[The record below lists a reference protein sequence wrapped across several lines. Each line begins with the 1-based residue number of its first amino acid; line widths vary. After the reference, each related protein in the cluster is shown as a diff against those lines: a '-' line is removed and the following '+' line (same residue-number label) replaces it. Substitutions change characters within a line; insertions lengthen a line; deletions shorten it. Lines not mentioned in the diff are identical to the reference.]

1 MGVVVVGEGQLIGK
15 QREEGRRRGQWDDD
29 DDNDTGRGRTVAAEV
44 FERKESFREG
54 VSENGEDVH
63 ALMLIFGDSDGHI
76 NCIDGQSCS

>member
-1 MGVVVVGEGQLIGK
+1 MVGEGQLIEK
-15 QREEGRRRGQWDDD
+15 QREEGRRRGLW
-29 DDNDTGRGRTVAAEV
+29 DNDNDSGGRGRTVAVEV

-76 NCIDGQSCS
+76 KCINGQSCS